1 MFTKWMKIGG
11 LMIIVGLLIMFLSGG
26 RSQGGVA
33 LGIFTAFVGL
43 VIFIY
48 DGIRS

>member
-11 LMIIVGLLIMFLSGG
+11 LMMVIGLGIMFLSGG
-26 RSQGGVA
+26 RTQGGVA

-43 VIFIY
+43 VLFIY